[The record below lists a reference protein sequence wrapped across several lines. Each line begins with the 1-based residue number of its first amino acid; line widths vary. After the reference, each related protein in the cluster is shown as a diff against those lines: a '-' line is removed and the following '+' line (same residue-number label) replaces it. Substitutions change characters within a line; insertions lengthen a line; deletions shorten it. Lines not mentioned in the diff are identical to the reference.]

1 MQRPT
6 RQSSIQHHDAVAA
19 LISKLLLP
27 KEERNRTT
35 FWMEY
40 SDFTLKMGK
49 FDNPDMWFI
58 AENPM
63 QLAHEWHRT
72 YSLSRTKV
80 LGRLACLITSKNLGN
95 GSAGESHWK
104 IVKKSKGRVP
114 AWDPI
119 IPRSSL

>member
-1 MQRPT
+1 MRLWASRATAMDHDYSLATYLLSPNNPQIMKHAASHKT
-6 RQSSIQHHDAVAA
+6 EQHHDAVAA

-63 QLAHEWHRT
+63 KLAHEWHRT
-72 YSLSRTKV
+72 YSLSQTKV
-80 LGRLACLITSKNLGN
+80 LLGDLLA
-95 GSAGESHWK
+95 
-104 IVKKSKGRVP
+104 
-114 AWDPI
+114 
-119 IPRSSL
+119 